1 MDQTMKYADIL
12 TQVLREESKV
22 QPKHGPAK
30 LVSACDPATGQ
41 FLLIAVGWEKKE
53 RVDCIIFHA
62 QLIDGTVVIETDN
75 IEEGL
80 TAALIEAGIHEGDI
94 ISGEDFDELRSRRIA
109 A

>member
-1 MDQTMKYADIL
+1 LSYADIL
-12 TQVLREESKV
+12 TRVLRKESKI

-41 FLLIAVGWEKKE
+41 FLLIAVGWENKE

-75 IEEGL
+75 IEERM
-80 TAALIEAGIHEGDI
+80 TAALIEAGIREEDI
-94 ISGEDFDELRSRRIA
+94 VSCEAFDELRSRRIA